1 MSMRTITGKLILRT
15 PLHIGTGNRTETV
28 DDLLRRDAGG
38 RLLIPGPGLA
48 GSLRATATRLAPRFT
63 GQRICMALQDEDDD
77 HNNKACEC
85 IVCELFGD
93 INPQEMEGDASS
105 VIIYNATSAQNPE
118 TQIRDGVGIDRVS
131 GAAAR
136 KERLKFDIEVVSAE
150 TAFDLRIELEPKLS
164 NANTALDLLAASLA
178 EWEAGRGVA
187 GGRVGRG
194 MGAFALV
201 EVRFNEQKL
210 DTVESLVDF
219 LKKGPDRQGN
229 GGDSNWVSNQVS
241 AARSHV
247 RAWAGAEGIP
257 IARSWAQAE
266 FILAADGPFLINDPV
281 RSGQGGFDHAPLLAA
296 YEKGATAVLPGSSLR
311 GVLRSQAERIAR
323 TIATLADPGDGSHF
337 KKSCPA
343 CNPLTAKTDDDV
355 ASCNSFIKTL
365 EMKERQK
372 LERTGAEDRLCL
384 ACRLFGSTW
393 NGSRFRVEDAFLK
406 PGTSAKLKVMDFL
419 AIDRFTGGGRDGAKF
434 DAVVLWEPEFRVR
447 MFLENPEPWELGW
460 LALALRDLDE
470 GLATV
475 GFGAAKGFGRVTIG
489 EPELTLGFLHDDD
502 FRMFAKSDAEVQAVE
517 TLRASKGQPSGLYQ
531 TVVYDSSRQTE
542 WLSLANDWVQAFR
555 EEVEERPRSSNFVIQ
570 NDSYFTKKS
579 GFSLPAL
586 YPMEDSV

>member
-1 MSMRTITGKLILRT
+1 MTMRTITGKLILRT
-15 PLHIGTGNRTETV
+15 PLHIGISDGTEAV
-28 DDLLRRDAGG
+28 DDLLRRDARG
-38 RLLIPGPGLA
+38 RLLIPGPSLA
-48 GSLRATATRLAPRFT
+48 GALRAIATRLGPRFV
-63 GQRICMALQDEDDD
+63 GQESCLALKDEDYG
-77 HNNKACEC
+77 NKACEC
-85 IVCELFGD
+85 LVCQLFGNV
-93 INPQEMEGDASS
+93 NPQVTVGEAPS
-105 VIIYNATSAQNPE
+105 VIIYNALPTRNPE

-150 TAFDLRIELEPKLS
+150 TAFDLRIELESKLS

-343 CNPLTAKTDDDV
+343 CNSLTAKTDDDV
-355 ASCNSFIKTL
+355 ASCNSFVKTL

-384 ACRLFGSTW
+384 ACRLFGSPW
-393 NGSRFRVEDAFLK
+393 NGSRLRVEDAYLFS
-406 PGTSAKLKVMDFL
+406 GTGKRKVMDFL

-434 DAVVLWEPEFRVR
+434 DAVVLWKPKFQVR
-447 MFLENPEPWELGW
+447 MFLENPKPWELGW
-460 LALALRDLDE
+460 LALALRDLHE

-475 GFGAAKGFGRVTIG
+475 GFGAAKGFGQVKIT
-489 EPELTLGFLHDDD
+489 EPKLTLGFLHESD
-502 FRMFAKSDAEVQAVE
+502 FAIPVK
-517 TLRASKGQPSGLYQ
+517 LRANQDQFSGLYQ
-531 TVVYDSSRQTE
+531 VVKYNPNRRAE
-542 WLSLANDWVQAFR
+542 WLGLANGWMQAFR
-555 EEVEERPRSSNFVIQ
+555 AEVKDRPRSSYFALD